1 MPPRVVLVTGVS
13 RHLGSRLAGVLA
25 LDPSVERVVGV
36 DTVAPRPEQ
45 LALLGRTEF
54 VRADIRNPLIAKV
67 IAQAGVD
74 TVVHMNVVA
83 TPSGAGGR
91 TAMKEINVIGTMQLL
106 AACQKAPTMRKLVV
120 KSTTAVYGSSPR
132 DPALFTE
139 DQEPRALPRSGYA
152 KDAVEVEGYVRGFGR
167 RRPDV
172 ALTVCRFTNFVGPTI
187 DSPLTRYLS
196 LPVVPTVLGFDPR
209 LQLCHEDDGIEVLRR
224 TTLEEHPGT
233 YNVGGEGV
241 LLLSQALRRLGRL
254 SVPLP
259 SVAGSA
265 VARRPAR
272 RRGLLARAARLPRP
286 RPGRRHPPPASRARH
301 GAAADR
307 RGVRGP
313 RGAQPQRPADR
324 RYRGG
329 GGAARARRARATAC
343 RVPDRRGS
351 RCLRPRSSRSAPA
364 ARAAAPA
371 GPSRRRCRSPR
382 PRRRTPRRTGS
393 AASPAGS
400 PSCAAASPA
409 TTRSTSSAST
419 STSPT
424 TCCCRRCARCTA
436 PGSGWR
442 PAAWTTCPRP
452 AARSSWPTTPARCRS
467 TRS

>member
-25 LDPSVERVVGV
+25 LDPSVERIVGV

-45 LALLGRTEF
+45 RALLGRTEF

-139 DQEPRALPRSGYA
+139 DQEPRALPRGGYA

-224 TTLEEHPGT
+224 TTLEDHPGT
-233 YNVGGEGV
+233 FNVGGEGV
-241 LLLSQALRRLGRL
+241 LLLSQALRRLGRP
-254 SVPLP
+254 SVPVP
-259 SVAGSA
+259 SVAG
-265 VARRPAR
+265 RPPRADGADR
-272 RRGLLARAARLPRP
+272 ESPQGENSFPAALTSEVDAGGDAGVGAAGSTVVTSGTTAAR
-286 RPGRRHPPPASRARH
+286 GV
-301 GAAADR
+301 AANSAD
-307 RGVRGP
+307 
-313 RGAQPQRPADR
+313 
-324 RYRGG
+324 
-329 GGAARARRARATAC
+329 
-343 RVPDRRGS
+343 
-351 RCLRPRSSRSAPA
+351 
-364 ARAAAPA
+364 AAPA
-371 GPSRRRCRSPR
+371 TRRLATGRSGFSFSAALGR
-382 PRRRTPRRTGS
+382 SLVPRRRREAPSDALPRRTGS
-393 AASPAGS
+393 RARSVSGTLTVRAGRAGRDAACATGARAGCARAGGGGPSWTSVVATAPPPATAAAEAATAASLPVE
-400 PSCAAASPA
+400 AAS
-409 TTRSTSSAST
+409 T
-419 STSPT
+419 
-424 TCCCRRCARCTA
+424 
-436 PGSGWR
+436 
-442 PAAWTTCPRP
+442 AAWSLIADT
-452 AARSSWPTTPARCRS
+452 AARSWMVVATVS
-467 TRS
+467 